1 MIEKIFEILQI
12 YPRIGLIV
20 IASLVSLLMVIVY
33 KYTTNQERMKEIKD
47 LNKKF
52 QEEMKKCKDNPQ
64 KMLECQK
71 KVLALLGEMMNSS
84 FIPMLITML
93 PLFVLI
99 AWLRNFYAGTEIA
112 KSWIWYYI
120 GAGIVSNALLRKVLK
135 VH

>member
-1 MIEKIFEILQI
+1 MIEKIFEILQV
-12 YPRIGLIV
+12 YPRVGLII
-20 IASLVSLLMVIVY
+20 IASLVSLIMVIVY

-47 LNKKF
+47 LNKKL
-52 QEEMKKCKDNPQ
+52 QEEMKKCKDNPE

-71 KVLALLGEMMNSS
+71 KILELSGEMMKSS
-84 FIPMLITML
+84 FTPMLITML

-112 KSWIWYYI
+112 KNWIWYYI
-120 GAGIVSNALLRKVLK
+120 GAGIVSNMLIRKVLK